1 MSVFNIHH
9 DFVMDMVAKKRLQ
22 QEEFILA
29 RKELIEELEEVIADL
44 KRTTWVEIL
53 EQKVDMGGL

>member
-29 RKELIEELEEVIADL
+29 KKELIEELNIVIADVE
-44 KRTTWVEIL
+44 RTTWVDIL

>member
-1 MSVFNIHH
+1 MSVHDIHR
-9 DFVMDMVAKKRLQ
+9 DFVMDMVATKHLR

>member
-1 MSVFNIHH
+1 MDTHNIH
-9 DFVMDMVAKKRLQ
+9 FEFIMDMVNTKRLQ

-29 RKELIEELEEVIADL
+29 RKELIESLEEAIADL
-44 KRTTWVEIL
+44 KRTTWVDIL